1 MVERANVVTSKGT
14 PLTLLGPEVKVKDKA
29 PEFKVVGKDLAD
41 VESASYKGKVRV
53 LSVAPSIDTSV
64 CATQMRTFNE
74 KASSLS
80 EDVVI
85 LGVSMDLPFALDR
98 FCGAEGIERVVM
110 TSDYKYRSFGEAYG
124 VLIKELGLLARSV
137 FVIDRQDR
145 VVHVEYV
152 REVPTEPDYEAAL
165 AAVKKV
171 L

>member
-1 MVERANVVTSKGT
+1 MVERANVVTSKGA
-14 PLTLLGPEVKVKDKA
+14 PLTLLGPEIKVGNKA
-29 PEFKVVGKDLAD
+29 PEFKVVGMDLAD

-64 CATQMRTFNE
+64 CATQTRTFNE
-74 KASSLS
+74 KASALS
-80 EDVVI
+80 DDVVI
-85 LGVSMDLPFALDR
+85 LGVSMDLPFALGR

-137 FVIDRQDR
+137 FVIDRQGK

>member
-1 MVERANVVTSKGT
+1 MVERANVVSSKGA
-14 PLTLLGPEVKVKDKA
+14 PLTLLGPEIKVGDKA
-29 PEFKVVGKDLAD
+29 PGFKVVGKDMAEVELAFYD
-41 VESASYKGKVRV
+41 GKVRV

-64 CATQMRTFNE
+64 CATQMRTFNQ
-74 KASSLS
+74 KASALS
-80 EDVVI
+80 DDVVI
-85 LGVSMDLPFALDR
+85 LGVSMDLPFALGR

-110 TSDYKYRSFGEAYG
+110 TSDYKYRSFGEKYG

-137 FVIDRQDR
+137 FVIDRQGR

-165 AAVKKV
+165 TAVKKV

>member
-1 MVERANVVTSKGT
+1 MVERANVVSSKGA
-14 PLTLLGPEVKVKDKA
+14 PLTLLGPEIKVGDKA
-29 PEFKVVGKDLAD
+29 PGFKVVGKDMAD
-41 VESASYKGKVRV
+41 VEFASYDGKIRV

-64 CATQMRTFNE
+64 CATQMRTFNQ
-74 KASSLS
+74 KASALS
-80 EDVVI
+80 DDVAI
-85 LGVSMDLPFALDR
+85 LGVSMDLPFALGR

-110 TSDYKYRSFGEAYG
+110 TSDYKYRSFGEKYG

-137 FVIDRQDR
+137 FVIDRQGR